1 MWKLDSNILNLI
13 AESEFVTIIY
23 KLHAFL
29 LYIPADVVVFSFP
42 FLKSLIY
49 SLSLQVLI
57 NLTRCL
63 STLVALSSNYIFFFY
78 PFPHILLLLLF
89 SCKLCPNLGNP
100 MVCSTPGFPVLH
112 YLPEFAQIHVHWV
125 NDAIQSSHLLPPPS
139 LFAFKLS
146 QH

>member
-112 YLPEFAQIHVHWV
+112 YLPEFAQIHVH
-125 NDAIQSSHLLPPPS
+125 
-139 LFAFKLS
+139 
-146 QH
+146 